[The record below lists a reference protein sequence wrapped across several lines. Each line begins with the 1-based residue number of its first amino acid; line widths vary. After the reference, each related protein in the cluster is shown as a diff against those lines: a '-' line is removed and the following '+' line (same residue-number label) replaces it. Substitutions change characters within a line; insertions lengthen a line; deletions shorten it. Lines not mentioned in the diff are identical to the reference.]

1 MCRGLRGSRPMIN
14 LFIYQARDSLSSLV
28 NKHVGLWGDWS
39 SCPGKLFLCQTFLQL
54 AEYNFTKCDSDTSP
68 NVSQSFPIDF
78 LTIFVLS
85 GKGTWSK
92 GVKVVVEFVKLC
104 PKVLSNFLSCSGT
117 SSDDGQCRTGCDGT
131 GCQCSSALPIH
142 TQVICLECS
151 SLQCNVTPGPCQ
163 SGI

>member
-1 MCRGLRGSRPMIN
+1 MSN

-28 NKHVGLWGDWS
+28 NKHVGLWGDWL
-39 SCPGKLFLCQTFLQL
+39 SCPGKLFLCQTFPQL
-54 AEYNFTKCDSDTSP
+54 AEYNFTKSDSDTSP

-92 GVKVVVEFVKLC
+92 GVKVEVEVEGC

-117 SSDDGQCRTGCDGT
+117 SSDAGQCKLAVTELAA
-131 GCQCSSALPIH
+131 SAALLYQY
-142 TQVICLECS
+142 TLRWFVQNQQCS
-151 SLQCNVTPGPCQ
+151 SLQWNVTPGPCQ